1 MNSLAS
7 ENQGMKNEIF
17 ERKDRMKKLSN
28 VKNELETLKKDDSKT
43 KEEMRQLS
51 LKFNSIV
58 EKLEK
63 LLEG

>member
-17 ERKDRMKKLSN
+17 EMKDRMKKLSN
-28 VKNELETLKKDDSKT
+28 VENELETLKKNDSKT

>member
-17 ERKDRMKKLSN
+17 EMKDRMKKLSN
-28 VKNELETLKKDDSKT
+28 VENELETLKKDDSKT